1 MPGLRCLL
9 GGDALDVVGL
19 SVSQLESDSGRQLLY
34 DDSGGGHVS
43 YRRIGRV
50 VMLEWSVVQ
59 ETASYWE
66 VPSRLPTT
74 VRPQVSTFF
83 PGVMTDGSYAI
94 DHTAFAWV
102 GSDGVIG
109 LQVGAAVRG
118 ARNDGTAC
126 WIL

>member
-1 MPGLRCLL
+1 
-9 GGDALDVVGL
+9 
-19 SVSQLESDSGRQLLY
+19 
-34 DDSGGGHVS
+34 
-43 YRRIGRV
+43 
-50 VMLEWSVVQ
+50 MLEWSVAQ
-59 ETASYWE
+59 ETTGYWE
-66 VPSRLPTT
+66 VPSRLPAT

-109 LQVGAAVRG
+109 FQVGGSDGVIGFQVGAAVRS